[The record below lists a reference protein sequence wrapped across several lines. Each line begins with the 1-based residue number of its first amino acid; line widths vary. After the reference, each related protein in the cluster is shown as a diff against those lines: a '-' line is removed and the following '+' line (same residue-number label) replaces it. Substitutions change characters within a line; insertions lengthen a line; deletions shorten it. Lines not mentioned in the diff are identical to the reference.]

1 MSNPITDELNEYL
14 CEQDIYTP
22 ENYDKVRA
30 QYSEFIEPRADK
42 WNTSIFK
49 HDTDAFVSY
58 FQEVFELTNDW
69 IVARMIIHVAIQS
82 FEACGVSL
90 FEWADDT
97 MIDYLHNQCN
107 R

>member
-1 MSNPITDELNEYL
+1 MTNPITDDLNGYL

-22 ENYDKVRA
+22 ENYDRVRD
-30 QYSEFIEPRADK
+30 QYLEFIEIRADK
-42 WNTSIFK
+42 WNTSVFK
-49 HDTDAFVSY
+49 HDKDAFISY
-58 FQEVFELTNDW
+58 FQEVYELTNDW
-69 IVARMIIHVAIQS
+69 IVSRMIIHVSLQS

-97 MIDYLHNQCN
+97 MIQYLIENCD